1 MNQISHQNAFS
12 ISNHACTRMAQ
23 RGVQSR
29 VLDVLL
35 MHGSR
40 AKTAGGCE
48 KYCLLNRTVRQLE
61 ADGYD
66 AQLLKSA
73 TKLRAIVSADGAV
86 VTCYRGSPGTRMSRV
101 RRNECDGGYGSRRA

>member
-1 MNQISHQNAFS
+1 MNQLPHQSAFS

-40 AKTAGGCE
+40 AKAAGGCE
-48 KYCLLNRTVRQLE
+48 RYRLLDRTVRQLE
-61 ADGYD
+61 AEGYD
-66 AQLLKSA
+66 TQLLKSA

-86 VTCYRGSPGTRMSRV
+86 VTCYRGGPGARRRLV
-101 RRNECDGGYGSRRA
+101 RKDVRNCGNDRRRA